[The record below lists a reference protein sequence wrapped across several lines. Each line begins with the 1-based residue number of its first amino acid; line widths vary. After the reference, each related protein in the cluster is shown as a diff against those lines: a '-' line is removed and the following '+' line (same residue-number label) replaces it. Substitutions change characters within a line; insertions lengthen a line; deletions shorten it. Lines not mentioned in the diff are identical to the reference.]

1 MHAHPEQM
9 DMIRLP
15 LVLSRDGRLVW
26 RLMRLA
32 YQAEWSMRWRSDP
45 HHVDADTE
53 TNLEPV
59 EV

>member
-1 MHAHPEQM
+1 MNAHPEPLEK
-9 DMIRLP
+9 IRLP

-32 YQAEWSMRWRSDP
+32 YQVEWSSRWRSYP
-45 HHVDADTE
+45 HQVDAETE